1 MPGMPRRH
9 GRRSLSGRTAALTAT
24 LIVALWQ
31 AGSHALPEQGGK
43 AEPTRIQFASGRD
56 SAKVSGALRDDAQ
69 REYTFAARKGQRLT
83 LTLSAAPARSV
94 SVTARVSLGRDLPL
108 DFTSGS
114 TSSVELPED
123 GDYEISMKRVA
134 TARGRSQ
141 YTMTVT
147 IR

>member
-1 MPGMPRRH
+1 MKM
-9 GRRSLSGRTAALTAT
+9 LALFAT
-24 LIVALWQ
+24 LVVAPWHT
-31 AGSHALPEQGGK
+31 GVSALPEQGGK
-43 AEPTRIQFASGRD
+43 AEPTRIQFARGRD
-56 SAKVSGALRDDAQ
+56 TATVSGALRDDAQ
-69 REYTFAARKGQRLT
+69 REYAFAARKGQRLT

-94 SVTARVSLGRDLPL
+94 SASARVSLGGHLPL

-123 GDYEISMKRVA
+123 GDYEISMKRVS

-141 YTMTVT
+141 FTLTVT